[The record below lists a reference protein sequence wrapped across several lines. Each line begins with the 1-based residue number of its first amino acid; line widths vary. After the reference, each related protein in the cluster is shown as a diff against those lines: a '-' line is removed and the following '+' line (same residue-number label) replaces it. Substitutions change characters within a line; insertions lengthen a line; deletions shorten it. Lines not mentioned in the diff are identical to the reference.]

1 MSYTYLN
8 SYQLTW
14 TMQNNIRK
22 NIEAKINQKLTDA
35 NYGEAAAT
43 LILQSFPNLELTTLL

>member
-1 MSYTYLN
+1 MSYTYARRWN
-8 SYQLTW
+8 YGG
-14 TMQNNIRK
+14 
-22 NIEAKINQKLTDA
+22 A